1 MYKILLRKNE
11 RNDATDYYVNII
23 KKHLEHLGRQ
33 VEIINSID
41 NLQKT
46 DEVLVITTKTFFFV
60 WIKNPKQKISIWLQ
74 GIVPEEAMLIFEHTF
89 FSKYIR
95 KFYNEIWERIALKYA
110 KNIFFVSKAML
121 KHYQKKYGYK
131 KNNYSIMPCFN
142 QKLNKEAFTQE
153 KYLSPTFLYA
163 GTLSKWQCID
173 RTLLIF
179 KEIQQQLPSAKLFL
193 FTSEKEKA
201 KYLVEHYNIKNVSID
216 YVTYNELNERIKNI
230 KYGFLIRDNNLVNN
244 VATPTKMN
252 GYLANGII
260 PIYSDVIDDFREN
273 LKSQYLIT
281 GNTDEEMVNKIISFE
296 QKRVSSSD
304 IYDEYSL
311 FFREYYNKDYYIQN
325 IKV

>member
-1 MYKILLRKNE
+1 MYKILLRKDE
-11 RNDATDYYVNII
+11 RNDATDYYVSII
-23 KKHLEHLGRQ
+23 KKHLEYVGRQ
-33 VEIINSID
+33 VEIVNSVD
-41 NLQKT
+41 NIQKT

-60 WIKNPKQKISIWLQ
+60 WLKNPKQKISIWFQ

-95 KFYNEIWERIALKYA
+95 KFYNEIWEKIALKYA

-131 KNNYSIMPCFN
+131 KNNYFIMPCFN
-142 QKLNKEAFTQE
+142 QKLNKDAFSQG

-179 KEIQQQLPSAKLFL
+179 KEIQQQIPNAELFL

-201 KYLVEHYNIKNVSID
+201 KCLIEQYDIRNVSVD
-216 YVTYNELNERIKNI
+216 YVNYNELNKRIQGI
-230 KYGFLIRDNNLVNN
+230 KYGFLIRDNNSVNN

-260 PIYSDVIDDFREN
+260 PIYSDVIDDFKEN

-281 GNTDEEMVNKIISFE
+281 GNTDEDLVNKIISFE
-296 QKRVSSSD
+296 QKRLNSLD
-304 IYDEYSL
+304 IYNEYSI
-311 FFREYYNKDYYIQN
+311 FFREYYNEEKYIQS
-325 IKV
+325 IKI